1 MQFHLPS
8 GFTQAA
14 SPAVMGG
21 GLIEPAYVQ
30 STAGNTNTDSGTLAV
45 SYVTSPTANNLL
57 IAVVYASEAGTAT
70 SVDSL
75 TGFTAIGAGAFSAL
89 GGQHMLAFYK
99 VSTGAESG
107 TTTATCFYEGTLG
120 RRIAARMFEFS
131 GTKTSGTPYED
142 LDQATQTTSTSMTQV
157 PVTTAGAARLVVH
170 CAALALVSTTVSAFT
185 GETGGNLVE
194 PVAEYAPTGTTISV
208 QTASMPSAATIT
220 GGTAT
225 LGLTAET
232 LKCAFALIPR

>member
-1 MQFHLPS
+1 MQFHLPN

-14 SPAVMGG
+14 SPAVMG

-30 STAGNTNTDSGTLAV
+30 STAGDVGTAANTLAV
-45 SYVTSPTANNLL
+45 TYVTSPTANNLL
-57 IAVVYASEAGTAT
+57 IAVVYASEAGTT
-70 SVDSL
+70 TTIDSL
-75 TGFTAIGAGAFSAL
+75 TGFTAIGLGAFSAL
-89 GGQHMLAFYK
+89 GSQHMLAFYK
-99 VSTGAESG
+99 VSTGSESG
-107 TTTATCFYEGTLG
+107 TTTATCSFEGTTA

-170 CAALALVSTTVSAFT
+170 CAALVAISTTVAAFT
-185 GETGGNLVE
+185 GETGGDLVE